1 MSPEKQ
7 WVPIGNLHDEE
18 AWDDSALI
26 RAYDGAIDA
35 YQVSFQTCVRPLS
48 PLTSRVRR
56 QELHGRTPGGHVRT
70 EHRQKW
76 YVPRHAAPC
85 TPRVHSRLIDPSR
98 LLPAHPHPH
107 LNLLPGAPPPR
118 TVKLVR
124 EARG

>member
-35 YQVSFQTCVRPLS
+35 YQVSCQTCVRPLS
-48 PLTSRVRR
+48 PLTSCVCR

-70 EHRQKW
+70 EHRQKRC
-76 YVPRHAAPC
+76 VPCHAAPC
-85 TPRVHSRLIDPSR
+85 VPHAHSRLTDPSR
-98 LLPAHPHPH
+98 
-107 LNLLPGAPPPR
+107 LLPGAPPPWIVR
-118 TVKLVR
+118 LVR
-124 EARG
+124 EAKG